1 MMGGWNG
8 ACRRLHGE
16 RRCSED
22 CGKALVRVRFS
33 IIAVAAIF
41 VLGSA
46 DAALAW
52 GPAMHVGLATSLLE
66 QLSFLPAAVGALLA
80 RHGVAFLYGNVAADV
95 VFAKRWSRIK
105 QSCHHWS
112 TAFALLEAAR
122 DDRDR
127 AFGFGYLSH
136 LAADTVAHGK
146 YVPRQIM
153 LSQCTVNFGHLF
165 WELRAD
171 ATETEAAWGLLESV
185 LDGDH
190 AHHHQSLEGQIAG
203 TFLPY
208 FLNRRLFYGMN
219 ALTMRRAF
227 RRTVGVWNRHSRWY
241 LSPALVDAYRVESLG
256 RVISVLT
263 DGSRSSVVRE
273 DPNGTS
279 ALMYVRVH
287 RRDVRRL
294 RRRRLPVKR
303 RVREAARGLA
313 PRRTSG
319 ELLGIPEAPTLVTG
333 NFASDA
339 PALHS

>member
-1 MMGGWNG
+1 M
-8 ACRRLHGE
+8 
-16 RRCSED
+16 
-22 CGKALVRVRFS
+22 RVRFS

-41 VLGSA
+41 VLGAA
-46 DAALAW
+46 DEALAW
-52 GPAMHVGLATSLLE
+52 GPATHVGLASSLLD

-127 AFGFGYLSH
+127 AFGYGYLAH

-153 LSQCTVNFGHLF
+153 LSQCSVNFGHLF

-171 ATETEAAWGLLESV
+171 GTETEAAWGLLDSV

-190 AHHHQSLEGQIAG
+190 AHHHQSLEGHIAG

-208 FLNRRLFYGMN
+208 FLNRRLFCGMN

-241 LSPALVDAYRVESLG
+241 LSPGLVDAYRAESLG
-256 RVISVLT
+256 RIISILT

-273 DPNGTS
+273 DPNGSS
-279 ALMYVRVH
+279 ALMHVRVH
-287 RRDVRRL
+287 RRDVGRL
-294 RRRRLPVKR
+294 RRRQLPVKR

-313 PRRTSG
+313 PRRTLQG
-319 ELLGIPEAPTLVTG
+319 LAKIPEPSAVVTD
-333 NFASDA
+333 NFASDS
-339 PALHS
+339 PALHT